1 MLPVDLGV
9 IVALLRATAGAGS
22 RTPIAK
28 GGRRH
33 IVQSDE
39 LLTAFHQ
46 LEAMF
51 FDETIP
57 GSSYANIW
65 AAGIE
70 SASSNAQQDAVSTAS
85 RTHNIWQLQTSTK
98 PRPNPT

>member
-1 MLPVDLGV
+1 MLPVDHGV
-9 IVALLRATAGAGS
+9 IVALLRHGWRWIVDAD
-22 RTPIAK
+22 RE

-51 FDETIP
+51 FDETIRRIVLRKHL
-57 GSSYANIW
+57 GGRHRICF
-65 AAGIE
+65 
-70 SASSNAQQDAVSTAS
+70 Q
-85 RTHNIWQLQTSTK
+85 
-98 PRPNPT
+98 

>member
-1 MLPVDLGV
+1 LKYWEIIADKLHVAGWSWGYCRAVTRHGWRWIVD
-9 IVALLRATAGAGS
+9 ADRE
-22 RTPIAK
+22 

-51 FDETIP
+51 F
-57 GSSYANIW
+57 GGNY
-65 AAGIE
+65 
-70 SASSNAQQDAVSTAS
+70 
-85 RTHNIWQLQTSTK
+85 
-98 PRPNPT
+98 PRIVLRKHLGGRHRICFQ